1 MQIFLVSLFIF
12 VQADSEAVAVMWV
25 TRVILMNSRISLIAS
40 ATFELLN
47 RLDGVILGGKLNL
60 NHLNRACEQ
69 IFWAI
74 FRRQILI

>member
-12 VQADSEAVAVMWV
+12 VQADFKTVAVMWV
-25 TRVILMNSRISLIAS
+25 TRVILMNSRTSLIAP

-60 NHLNRACEQ
+60 NL
-69 IFWAI
+69 
-74 FRRQILI
+74 